1 MPERRSGMN
10 EDDEERY
17 RARAE
22 ECCILAENARSQR
35 DKEAW
40 LKLASD
46 WLSLVGQIEAGN
58 FDSLARER
66 GTGQPRS
73 TSSH

>member
-1 MPERRSGMN
+1 MN
-10 EDDEERY
+10 DDDRERY

-22 ECCILAENARSQR
+22 ECRTLSENARTPR
-35 DKEAW
+35 DREAW

-46 WLSLVGQIEAGN
+46 WLLLIEQRDVGS
-58 FDSLARER
+58 FDALARER
-66 GTGQPRS
+66 GTGQARS

>member
-1 MPERRSGMN
+1 MN
-10 EDDEERY
+10 DDDRERY

-22 ECCILAENARSQR
+22 ECRILAENARSLR

-40 LKLASD
+40 LKLAAD
-46 WLSLVGQIEAGN
+46 WLSLVEQREAGS
-58 FDSLARER
+58 FDALTRER
-66 GTGQPRS
+66 GTGQVRS

>member
-1 MPERRSGMN
+1 MKD
-10 EDDEERY
+10 DDEERY

-22 ECCILAENARSQR
+22 ECRILSENARSPR

-46 WLSLVGQIEAGN
+46 WLSLVEQGEAGS
-58 FDSLARER
+58 FDALTRER
-66 GTGQPRS
+66 GTGQARS